1 MLTIDVAPER
11 GPRSENGDLFL
22 PDQPG
27 LGFAPDEKLLG
38 DPVAV
43 YGG

>member
-1 MLTIDVAPER
+1 MLTINVAPKR
-11 GPRSENGDLFL
+11 GPRSENSVLFV
-22 PDQPG
+22 PNQPS

-43 YGG
+43 YSG